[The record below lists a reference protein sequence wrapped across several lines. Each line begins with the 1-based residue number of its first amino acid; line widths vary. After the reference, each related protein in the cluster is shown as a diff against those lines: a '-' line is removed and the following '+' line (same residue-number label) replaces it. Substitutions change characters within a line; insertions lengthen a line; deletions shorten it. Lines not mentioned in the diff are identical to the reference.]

1 MTRRNRP
8 RTATATLSDVA
19 RAAGVSMATAS
30 RVLSRSSYGV
40 AEELRDRVQAAA
52 AELDYVPNAH
62 ARALA
67 KASSSTIGVVVHD
80 IADPYFAEIVRGI
93 LEVATERDHLV
104 TICHT
109 GRDSDLELEYLSLLR
124 AQQTEAIVL
133 AASGRDDTEFSERL
147 AQVVAPYTAAGGRLA
162 VIGRHMLDADAVAP
176 DNIGGG
182 LALGR
187 AVVARGHRHVGVL
200 SGPDELTV
208 SKDRLAGFTQALSE
222 AGLELPEDR
231 IVHGHF
237 SREGGAEAMRHMLA
251 HAPDVTAVF
260 AVNDVMAIGALSA
273 LREAGMIVPDDISLL
288 GFDDIPIARD
298 LEPPLATVRIP
309 MFELGATAV
318 RMALD
323 DPPEDAEDDAGPRST
338 SIPVEVVLRP
348 SLGRPPARRG
358 RGT

>member
-109 GRDSDLELEYLSLLR
+109 GRDSDL
-124 AQQTEAIVL
+124 
-133 AASGRDDTEFSERL
+133 
-147 AQVVAPYTAAGGRLA
+147 
-162 VIGRHMLDADAVAP
+162 
-176 DNIGGG
+176 
-182 LALGR
+182 
-187 AVVARGHRHVGVL
+187 ARW
-200 SGPDELTV
+200 
-208 SKDRLAGFTQALSE
+208 
-222 AGLELPEDR
+222 
-231 IVHGHF
+231 
-237 SREGGAEAMRHMLA
+237 
-251 HAPDVTAVF
+251 
-260 AVNDVMAIGALSA
+260 SA
-273 LREAGMIVPDDISLL
+273 
-288 GFDDIPIARD
+288 
-298 LEPPLATVRIP
+298 
-309 MFELGATAV
+309 AV
-318 RMALD
+318 R
-323 DPPEDAEDDAGPRST
+323 RSR
-338 SIPVEVVLRP
+338 SQP
-348 SLGRPPARRG
+348 SPTTYVNPTLTAHSSMLG
-358 RGT
+358 